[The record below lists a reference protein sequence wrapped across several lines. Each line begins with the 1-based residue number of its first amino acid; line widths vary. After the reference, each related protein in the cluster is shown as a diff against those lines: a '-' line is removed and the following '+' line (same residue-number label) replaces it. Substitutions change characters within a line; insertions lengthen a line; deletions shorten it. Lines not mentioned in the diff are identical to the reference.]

1 MALQKQHAIGKAA
14 PDTEVGRQLLQQIH
28 MLQDMSIA
36 ELKSQWT
43 ALIGSDPPRHAK
55 RSFLTQT
62 IAWELQAKS
71 FGKLKPGVHRQLRQ
85 AGRGA
90 GDEKQVVSEPASPT
104 LRPGVKLIRVWK
116 GVTHHVLVTED
127 GFLWQ
132 DRSWRSLS
140 VIAREI
146 TGTQW
151 SGPVFF
157 GLKKSKSARDR
168 ICSTPG
174 VEDGIGD
181 RSLGK
186 ENVVSHG

>member
-1 MALQKQHAIGKAA
+1 MARQKQHGIGKAA

-28 MLQDMSIA
+28 VLQDMSIA

-43 ALIGSDPPRHAK
+43 ELIGSDPPRHAK

-62 IAWELQAKS
+62 IAWELQAKT
-71 FGKLKPGVHRQLRQ
+71 FGKLKPSIHRHLLQ

-90 GDEKQVVSEPASPT
+90 GDEKLMMSEPASPT

-116 GVTHHVLVTED
+116 GITHHVLVTED
-127 GFLWQ
+127 GFLWR

-146 TGTQW
+146 TGTPW

-157 GLKKSKSARDR
+157 GLRKSKTGRNGTPSAPPVGD
-168 ICSTPG
+168 IISDHSPDIEK
-174 VEDGIGD
+174 VASDG
-181 RSLGK
+181 
-186 ENVVSHG
+186 

>member
-1 MALQKQHAIGKAA
+1 MARQKQHGIGKAA
-14 PDTEVGRQLLQQIH
+14 PDTEVGRQLLQQIKL
-28 MLQDMSIA
+28 LQDMSIA

-43 ALIGSDPPRHAK
+43 ELIGSDPPRHAK

-62 IAWELQAKS
+62 IAWELQAKT
-71 FGKLKPGVHRQLRQ
+71 FGKLKPGIHRQLLQ
-85 AGRGA
+85 AGRCG
-90 GDEKQVVSEPASPT
+90 GDERLVVSEPVSPT

-146 TGTQW
+146 AVTPW

-157 GLKKSKSARDR
+157 SLKKSKTNCSR
-168 ICSTPG
+168 ICSARG
-174 VEDGIGD
+174 VEAGIGD
-181 RSLGK
+181 RSSGI
-186 ENVVSHG
+186 EAVASHG

>member
-1 MALQKQHAIGKAA
+1 MARQKQHSIGKAA
-14 PDTEVGRQLLQQIH
+14 SDTEVGRQLLQQIH
-28 MLQDMSIA
+28 LLRDMSIA

-43 ALIGSDPPRHAK
+43 ELMGSDPPRHAK

-62 IAWELQAKS
+62 IAWELQAKT
-71 FGKLKPGVHRQLRQ
+71 FGKLKPGIHRQLLQ

-90 GDEKQVVSEPASPT
+90 GDKKPLVSEPASPT

-127 GFLWQ
+127 GFHWQ
-132 DRSWRSLS
+132 DRPWRSLS

-146 TGTQW
+146 TGTPW

-157 GLKKSKSARDR
+157 GLKKLKIARDGM
-168 ICSTPG
+168 CNAPPTA
-174 VEDGIGD
+174 VGIGD
-181 RSLGK
+181 HSLDIEK
-186 ENVVSHG
+186 VASHG

>member
-1 MALQKQHAIGKAA
+1 MARQKQHGIGKAA
-14 PDTEVGRQLLQQIH
+14 PDTDVGRQLLQQIH

-36 ELKSQWT
+36 ELKTQWME
-43 ALIGSDPPRHAK
+43 LIGSDPPRHAK

-62 IAWELQAKS
+62 IAWELQAKT
-71 FGKLKPGVHRQLRQ
+71 FGKLKPGVHRQLLQ

-90 GDEKQVVSEPASPT
+90 GDEKPVLSAPTSST

-132 DRSWRSLS
+132 DRPWRSLS

-146 TGTQW
+146 TGTPW

-157 GLKKSKSARDR
+157 GLRKSKTGRGGAQGDPSA
-168 ICSTPG
+168 
-174 VEDGIGD
+174 EDGVGD
-181 RSLGK
+181 HSLGI
-186 ENVVSHG
+186 ETVASHG

>member
-1 MALQKQHAIGKAA
+1 MACQKQHGIGKAA

-28 MLQDMSIA
+28 MLQDKSIA
-36 ELKSQWT
+36 QLKSQWKE
-43 ALIGSDPPRHAK
+43 LISSEPPRHAK

-62 IAWELQAKS
+62 IAWELKANT
-71 FGKLKPGVHRQLRQ
+71 FGKLKPGIHRQLLQ
-85 AGRGA
+85 AGRGG
-90 GDEKQVVSEPASPT
+90 GDEKPLVSEFASPI

-132 DRSWRSLS
+132 ERSWRSLS

-146 TGTQW
+146 SGTPW

-157 GLKKSKSARDR
+157 GLKKSKTVRDGMR
-168 ICSTPG
+168 STLG
-174 VEDGIGD
+174 VDDGIGD
-181 RSLGK
+181 HSLGIDK
-186 ENVVSHG
+186 VASHG

>member
-1 MALQKQHAIGKAA
+1 MARQKQHGIGKAA
-14 PDTEVGRQLLQQIH
+14 SDTEVGRQLLQQIQE
-28 MLQDMSIA
+28 LQDMSIA
-36 ELKSQWT
+36 KLKSQWT
-43 ALIGSDPPRHAK
+43 ELIGSEPPRHAK

-62 IAWELQAKS
+62 IAWELQAKT
-71 FGKLKPGVHRQLRQ
+71 FGKLKPGIHRQLLQ
-85 AGRGA
+85 AVRGA
-90 GDEKQVVSEPASPT
+90 GDEKPVVSEPASPV

-140 VIAREI
+140 VIAREV
-146 TGTQW
+146 TGTPW

-157 GLKKSKSARDR
+157 GLKKTTTSRGR

-181 RSLGK
+181 HPAGI
-186 ENVVSHG
+186 ETVASHG

>member
-1 MALQKQHAIGKAA
+1 MARQKQHGIGMAA
-14 PDTEVGRQLLQQIH
+14 PDTEVGRQLLQHIH
-28 MLQDMSIA
+28 KLQDMSIA

-43 ALIGSDPPRHAK
+43 ELIGSDPPRYAK

-62 IAWELQAKS
+62 IAWELQAKT
-71 FGKLKPGVHRQLRQ
+71 FGKLKPGIHRHLLQ

-90 GDEKQVVSEPASPT
+90 GDEKPVVSEPAFSV

-116 GVTHHVLVTED
+116 GITHHVLVTED

-146 TGTQW
+146 SGTPW

-157 GLKKSKSARDR
+157 GLRKSKTGRDGMRSAPPV
-168 ICSTPG
+168 T
-174 VEDGIGD
+174 DGISD
-181 RSLGK
+181 HSLEIEKVASDG
-186 ENVVSHG
+186 